1 MFGSRKWVAT
11 DQRPPSI
18 IAFTCVYTH
27 RYRSNGHTLRVKIPV
42 LCVTFACKLQQPGT
56 EHSRRPVGITFV
68 LFAGR
73 RTMNDTVTVAV
84 FIVAAWN
91 SIVVDCYSLGQN
103 TGPPPLSTLKQN
115 CSLIIKGPIG
125 VFNFNVTCIT
135 SYEWSPTKRR
145 PDTARSRPDRWEP
158 QSMQDSPDTI
168 SSLYRCRCL
177 QTAEVKLQ
185 SHQNTLLNGIIIINK

>member
-84 FIVAAWN
+84 FIVAA
-91 SIVVDCYSLGQN
+91 
-103 TGPPPLSTLKQN
+103 
-115 CSLIIKGPIG
+115 
-125 VFNFNVTCIT
+125 
-135 SYEWSPTKRR
+135 
-145 PDTARSRPDRWEP
+145 
-158 QSMQDSPDTI
+158 
-168 SSLYRCRCL
+168 
-177 QTAEVKLQ
+177 
-185 SHQNTLLNGIIIINK
+185 